1 MVKLAFTKMQG
12 AGNDFV
18 VIDGVTQSV
27 DLSTAQLKR
36 IADRRLGIGCDQIL
50 VLTPPDEP
58 EADFR
63 YIIYNAD
70 GSRAGQ
76 CGNGARCVAR
86 FLREKQLTRKR
97 ELRLL
102 TDGEPLALSFSENGR
117 VFAGLPAPRFDPAV
131 IPFSVPELASQYAL
145 EVQGQNLSIGALS
158 VGNPHA
164 ILMIDDCDAAPV
176 NTLGPLIESHE
187 RFPNRVNVGF
197 MQIVSRTELKLR
209 VYERGVGETE
219 ACGSGACAAVVHGIR
234 LGLLDAAVAVRL
246 PGGKL
251 SVSWDGAEA
260 QVWLGGPTASVF
272 DGTISMRD

>member
-1 MVKLAFTKMQG
+1 MKLPFTKMQG

-18 VIDGVTQSV
+18 VIDGVTQAV

-36 IADRRLGIGCDQIL
+36 IADRRRGIGCDQIL
-50 VLTPPDEP
+50 VLTPPDDP
-58 EADFR
+58 DGDFG
-63 YIIYNAD
+63 YTIYNAD
-70 GSRAGQ
+70 GSRASQ
-76 CGNGARCVAR
+76 CGNGARCVGR
-86 FLREKQLTRKR
+86 FLREKRLTRKR

-102 TDGEPLALSFSENGR
+102 TGGEPLVLRFSKDGR
-117 VFAGLPAPRFDPAV
+117 VLAGLPAPRFDPAV
-131 IPFSVPELASQYAL
+131 IPFSVPELASQYPL

-187 RFPNRVNVGF
+187 RFPDRVNVGF

-234 LGLLDAAVAVRL
+234 LGLLDAAVAVKL
-246 PGGKL
+246 PGGRL

-272 DGTISMRD
+272 DGTISLRD

>member
-1 MVKLAFTKMQG
+1 MKLAFTKMQC

-36 IADRRLGIGCDQIL
+36 IADRRRGIGCDQIL
-50 VLTPPDEP
+50 VLTPPDDP
-58 EADFR
+58 DADFR
-63 YIIYNAD
+63 YTIYNAD

-76 CGNGARCVAR
+76 CGNGARCVGR
-86 FLREKQLTRKR
+86 FLREKRLTRKL

-102 TDGEPLALSFSENGR
+102 TDGEPLALSFSEDGR

-131 IPFSVPELASQYAL
+131 IPFSAPELASQYSL

-158 VGNPHA
+158 MGNPHA
-164 ILMIDDCDAAPV
+164 ILMIDDCHAAPV

-187 RFPNRVNVGF
+187 RFPDRVNVGF

-219 ACGSGACAAVVHGIR
+219 ACGSGASAAAIHGME
-234 LGLLDAAVAVRL
+234 LGLLDREVVVRV

-251 SVSWDGAEA
+251 IVSWQGGDAR
-260 QVWLGGPTASVF
+260 VWLGGPTATVF
-272 DGTISMRD
+272 DGSIVMRG

>member
-1 MVKLAFTKMQG
+1 MKLVFTKMQG

-18 VIDGVTQSV
+18 VIDGVTQAV

-36 IADRRLGIGCDQIL
+36 IADRRRGIGCDQIL
-50 VLTPPDEP
+50 LLTPPDDP
-58 EADFR
+58 DADFR
-63 YIIYNAD
+63 YTIYNAD

-76 CGNGARCVAR
+76 CGNGARCVGH
-86 FLREKQLTRKR
+86 FLREKRLTRKR
-97 ELRLL
+97 ELHLL
-102 TDGEPLALSFSENGR
+102 TDAEPLTLSFSEDGR
-117 VFAGLPAPRFDPAV
+117 VFAGLPAPQFDPAV
-131 IPFSVPELASQYAL
+131 IPFSVPALASQYPL

-158 VGNPHA
+158 MGNPHA

-176 NTLGPLIESHE
+176 TTLGPLIESHE
-187 RFPNRVNVGF
+187 RFPDRVNVGF

-219 ACGSGACAAVVHGIR
+219 ACGSGACAAVVHGIG
-234 LGLLDAAVAVRL
+234 LGLLDATVAVQL

-260 QVWLGGPTASVF
+260 PVWLGGPK
-272 DGTISMRD
+272 

>member
-1 MVKLAFTKMQG
+1 MKLAFTKMQG

-36 IADRRLGIGCDQIL
+36 IADRRRGIGCDQIL

-86 FLREKQLTRKR
+86 FLREKRLTRKR

-131 IPFSVPELASQYAL
+131 IPFSVPELASQYPL

-219 ACGSGACAAVVHGIR
+219 ACGSGACAAVVHGIG
-234 LGLLDAAVAVRL
+234 LGLLDATVAVKL